1 MAKIVGVS
9 RTQATV
15 SCGCSA
21 CFWLMGLVLTWR
33 CTAVTGSTRPAYP
46 HQSRNE
52 LALGISAPL
61 IAANSERFPPSPQTS
76 ILPRLHN
83 KLESSPVWRLSGYI
97 PRGTVGWLGASFW
110 ERPLVCWRRVDT
122 AWTAFTEVPQR
133 TISCRFH
140 IAGPSYRAPLP
151 EDRCTEGTISVTC
164 TTLVW
169 GRPRQAPETTT
180 LACTTLSK
188 PALAFR

>member
-83 KLESSPVWRLSGYI
+83 KLESSPVWRLYHGGPLAGWEPPSGRDLLCVGEGWTQPGRRS
-97 PRGTVGWLGASFW
+97 PRSHSGQSHVASTSRAHPI
-110 ERPLVCWRRVDT
+110 EPRCPRIAARR
-122 AWTAFTEVPQR
+122 A
-133 TISCRFH
+133 
-140 IAGPSYRAPLP
+140 
-151 EDRCTEGTISVTC
+151 
-164 TTLVW
+164 
-169 GRPRQAPETTT
+169 
-180 LACTTLSK
+180 LS
-188 PALAFR
+188 R